1 LRGQDASAAAVLDTG
16 ARIAHAVHEDSTYVA
31 IHRAW
36 LSAVPWQERL
46 RLRASL

>member
-36 LSAVPWQERL
+36 LSAVP
-46 RLRASL
+46 